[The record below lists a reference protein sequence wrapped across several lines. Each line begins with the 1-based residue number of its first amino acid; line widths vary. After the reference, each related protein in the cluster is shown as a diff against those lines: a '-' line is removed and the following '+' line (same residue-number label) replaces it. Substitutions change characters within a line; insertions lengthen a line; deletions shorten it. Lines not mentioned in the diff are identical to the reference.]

1 MKIAWLNEHFL
12 QWNGGVKWILEIGR
26 RLKQQCELDIFIAKA
41 SDVNKH
47 AFSQAGIELQ
57 EFSNISTDNSRYWLF
72 YPYFIWENSRKL
84 KHLLKSYDVV
94 ISTSPTTCAIAALL
108 DHRSIFV
115 FFEPNAWVYSP
126 DFINGLPFMQRLLL
140 QVGRPITKW
149 LDQSAMKK
157 ADRLVTLDN
166 LNAARGRTIY
176 GRQPD
181 IIPVGVDTELFSS
194 KHNSELEAA
203 YSGWQVIIHS
213 ATYLSPVKGT
223 RFIVEAMPKIVEQVP
238 NCRLLILNP
247 YNQERERSEFMA
259 LAQSMGV
266 ASHIEFLPKLKEED
280 LPYYFSLARA
290 VIQPSLYVSTHMP
303 LAEGAACET
312 PAIAFDGINADEDIV
327 DGETGFITPAGNIDM
342 LAQKT
347 VELLQNPDLRAKMGK
362 KARERAIKL
371 FSWDHNADLMLNMA
385 KEICNK
391 A

>member
-1 MKIAWLNEHFL
+1 MKIAWLNEHLL
-12 QWNGGVKWILEIGR
+12 QWNGGVKWILEMSR

-41 SDVNKH
+41 SDANKH
-47 AFSQAGIELQ
+47 AFRQAGIELQ
-57 EFSNISTDNSRYWLF
+57 EFSAISTDNARYWIG
-72 YPYFIWENSRKL
+72 YPYFIWQNSRTL
-84 KHLLKSYDVV
+84 KRWLKSYDVI
-94 ISTSPTTCAIAALL
+94 ISTSPTTCVIASLL
-108 DHRSIFV
+108 DHKSIFV

-126 DFINGLPFMQRLLL
+126 VFIDGLPLMQKLILQAGHPLTRL
-140 QVGRPITKW
+140 

-157 ADRLVTLDN
+157 AGRLVTLDN
-166 LNAARGRTIY
+166 LNAARGRAIY

-181 IIPVGVDTELFSS
+181 IIPVGVDTTLFSS
-194 KHNSELEAA
+194 KHSRELEAA

-223 RFIVEAMPKIVEQVP
+223 RFIVEALPKIIEQVP

-247 YNQERERSEFMA
+247 YNQERERSGLMA
-259 LAQSMGV
+259 LAQRMGV
-266 ASHIEFLPKLKEED
+266 ASHIEFLPELKEED

-290 VIQPSLYVSTHMP
+290 VIQPGLYVSTHMP

-327 DGETGFITPAGNIDM
+327 DGETGFITPAGNIDL

-347 VELLQNPDLRAKMGK
+347 VELLQNPDLRAKMGR

-371 FSWDHNADLMLNMA
+371 FSWDRNANLMLTLA
-385 KEICNK
+385 EELCTK

>member
-47 AFSQAGIELQ
+47 AFRQAGIELQ

-84 KHLLKSYDVV
+84 KRLLKFYDVV
-94 ISTSPTTCAIAALL
+94 ISTSPTTCVIAALL

-140 QVGRPITKW
+140 QVGHPITKW

-166 LNAARGRTIY
+166 LNAARGRAIY
-176 GRQPD
+176 GRQPE

-194 KHNSELEAA
+194 KHHADLETA
-203 YSGWQVIIHS
+203 YVDYQVIIHS

-223 RFIVEAMPKIVEQVP
+223 RFIIEAMPKIIKRVP

-259 LAQSMGV
+259 LAQSIGV

-303 LAEGAACET
+303 LVEGAACET

-347 VELLQNPDLRAKMGK
+347 VELLQNPDLRAKMGR